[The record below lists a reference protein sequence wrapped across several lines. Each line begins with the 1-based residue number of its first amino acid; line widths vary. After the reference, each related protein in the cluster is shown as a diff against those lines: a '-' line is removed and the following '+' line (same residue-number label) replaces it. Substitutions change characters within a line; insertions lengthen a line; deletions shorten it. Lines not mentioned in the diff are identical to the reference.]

1 MFQIDGMSEQLRNLY
16 NCPLTNLT
24 GVGKKTS
31 ERLGKLGLETVA
43 DLLLHVPFRYED
55 RSVISK
61 IKSAIPDSMVT
72 LVCTVTQSKFSGGR
86 RSALNITA
94 KDDSGVISLVFFGA
108 PPHIAKTLTAG
119 ACIRVY
125 GQFKTDPYGPKIIH
139 PTIKVLRTLS
149 VQEAKDPYLTPI
161 YRVTEGLRSETIHG
175 LIVQSMELLMATGAD
190 DMPMTTDMSLQQ
202 ALRRVHLPPNHEDI
216 SSLNAFEHPA
226 QQALIK
232 DELLAY
238 CATLFLRKQ
247 SITRE
252 VIEPLA
258 AAGDLRHRF
267 LQSLPYQPT
276 NAQVRVVAEIDQSMS
291 APHPMMR
298 LVQGDVG
305 AGKTLVAALAAAR
318 VIECGMQVVL
328 LAPTEIL
335 AEQHAAGFGEWFAP
349 LGVKV
354 AYLSGRSK
362 AGARKKTLSS
372 LLSGEIGL
380 LVGTHAVFQ
389 NDVQYAKLGLIIID
403 EQHRF
408 GVKQRLALRDKAGG
422 GVHQLVMTAT
432 PIPRTLAMV
441 AFADLDIS
449 IIDELPPGRTP
460 VKTVAMPN
468 TRREELIH
476 RIRDVCVSE
485 KRQVYWVCTLIDE
498 TDSGQRQA
506 AVSAYDTLCGELPS
520 LRVGLVHGR
529 MKFEERQETMLSFKR
544 GEIDVLVATTVI
556 EVGVNVPN
564 ASLMV
569 IENPERLGLAQLHQ
583 LRGRVGRGSVSSSCV
598 LLYNAPLTPEG
609 LARLQVLRET
619 NDGFVVAQKD
629 LDLRGH
635 GHLLGVEQTGETIL
649 QIADLSRDHLLL
661 GPVQTVARGL
671 SLHDPARIERLSER
685 WGLMTHEY
693 AKV

>member
-1 MFQIDGMSEQLRNLY
+1 MSNQLNDLY
-16 NCPLTNLT
+16 SRTLVELQ

-31 ERLGKLGLETVA
+31 ERLAKLGLKTVA
-43 DLLLHVPFRYED
+43 DLLLHMPFRYED

-61 IKSAIPDSMVT
+61 IKNAIPESMVT
-72 LVCTVTQSKFSGGR
+72 LLCTVTQVKFSGGK
-86 RSALNITA
+86 RSALNVTV
-94 KDDSGVISLVFFGA
+94 KDDSGVVSLVFFGA
-108 PPHIAKTLTAG
+108 PPHIAKTLTPG
-119 ACIRVY
+119 VHVRVY
-125 GQFKTDPYGPKIIH
+125 GQFKTDPYGPKIVH
-139 PTIKVLRTLS
+139 PTIKILRTLS
-149 VQEAKDPYLTPI
+149 MQEAKEPYLTPI
-161 YRVTEGLRSETIHG
+161 YRVTEGVRSETIHG
-175 LIVQSMELLMATGAD
+175 LIVQSLDLLMSTGAD
-190 DMPMTTDMSLQQ
+190 TLPMTTDMSIQQ

-216 SSLNAFEHPA
+216 EALNTFEHPA

-238 CATLFLRKQ
+238 CATLLLRKQ
-247 SITRE
+247 NAMRE
-252 VIEPLA
+252 FMEPLA
-258 AAGDLRHRF
+258 PAGALRKSF
-267 LQSLPYQPT
+267 IDTLPYQPT
-276 NAQVRVVAEIDQSMS
+276 NAQIRVVAEIDGSMS
-291 APHPMMR
+291 EPHPMMR

-305 AGKTLVAALAAAR
+305 AGKTLVAALAATR
-318 VIECGMQVVL
+318 VLECGMQVVL

-335 AEQHAAGFGEWFAP
+335 AEQHASGFDEWFAP

-354 AYLSGRSK
+354 AYLSGRAK
-362 AGARKKTLSS
+362 ASERKKILSG
-372 LLSGEIGL
+372 LLSGEISL

-389 NDVQYAKLGLIIID
+389 KDVQYARLGLIIID

-408 GVKQRLALRDKAGG
+408 GVKQRLALREKAGG
-422 GVHQLVMTAT
+422 SVHQLVMTAT

-468 TRREELIH
+468 TRRDELIR
-476 RIRDVCVSE
+476 RIRDVCATE

-506 AVSAYDTLCGELPS
+506 AVSAYETLCSELPT

-529 MKFEERQETMLSFKR
+529 MNFDERQETMLSFKR
-544 GEIDVLVATTVI
+544 GDIDVLVATTVI

-583 LRGRVGRGSVSSSCV
+583 LRGRVGRGSISSSCI
-598 LLYNAPLTPEG
+598 LMYHTPLTQDG

-629 LDLRGH
+629 LELRGH
-635 GHLLGVEQTGETIL
+635 GHLLGVEQTGETVL

-661 GPVQTVARGL
+661 GPVQSVARTL
-671 SLHDPARIERLSER
+671 LLQSPDRIQPLAER
-685 WGLMTHEY
+685 WGLMSHEY